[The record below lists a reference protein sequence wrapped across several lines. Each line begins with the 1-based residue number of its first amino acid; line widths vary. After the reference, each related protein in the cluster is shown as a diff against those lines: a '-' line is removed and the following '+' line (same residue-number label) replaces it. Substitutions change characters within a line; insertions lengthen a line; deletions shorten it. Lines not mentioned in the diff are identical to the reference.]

1 MLQAAT
7 AVAPDLTGP
16 AGDARPRA
24 FNIRTWGCQMNVH
37 DTEKMAGALTRDG
50 FQVSRDARG
59 ADVVLLNTC
68 AVRDKATQKVYH
80 ALGRLRR
87 LKEQNPSLIIGVTGC
102 VAQLEG
108 ETIFR
113 RAPYVDLVVGPRA
126 IGALPRLVEEA
137 RTRQTTRLTP
147 VEDDLTYPFE
157 SAVRGSAAKAYVTV
171 MEGCDKACTFCIV
184 PRTRGDEE
192 YRPVAQVLAE
202 AAHLA
207 GRGYREIEL
216 LGQNVNGY
224 RHGGVDFAGLLRR
237 VDAVDGIE
245 RLRFTTS
252 HPLHLS
258 DAIIT
263 AMAEGEHVCPQIHLP
278 VQSGSDRVLKRMR
291 RGYDRSRYLERVA
304 RLRSE
309 VREVALSTD
318 VIVGFPGESDADFD
332 ATLELLEE
340 VRFEQVYSFV
350 YSPRPGTVAARLE
363 DPTPAAV
370 KDARLQLLQRRQ
382 QEIQA
387 ELYQREIGRTVQVLV
402 EGPAKFGAG
411 VYTGR
416 SPQNFVVLFS
426 GHEGMV
432 GRILPVVIRT
442 VTSLALYGDVDRE
455 AALGAGVSLTS
466 PGADGIDI
474 AG

>member
-1 MLQAAT
+1 MLAA
-7 AVAPDLTGP
+7 AVAAEP
-16 AGDARPRA
+16 ALRSGQAKPPA
-24 FNIRTWGCQMNVH
+24 FSIRTWGCQMNVH
-37 DTEKMAGALTRDG
+37 DSEKMAGVLTRGG
-50 FQVSRDARG
+50 FASSHDARG

-87 LKEQNPSLIIGVTGC
+87 LKEQNPSMIIGVTGC

-126 IGALPRLVEEA
+126 IGALPRLVAEA
-137 RTRQTTRLTP
+137 RSRQTLRLTP

-184 PRTRGDEE
+184 PKTRGDEE

-224 RHGGVDFAGLLRR
+224 RHGGVDFAGLLRL

-258 DAIIT
+258 DAIIA
-263 AMAEGEHVCPQIHLP
+263 AMAEGEHICPQIHLP
-278 VQSGSDRVLKRMR
+278 VQSGSDRVLRRMR
-291 RGYDRSRYLERVA
+291 RGYDRARYLERVA
-304 RLRSE
+304 RLRAE
-309 VREVALSTD
+309 VAGVALSTD
-318 VIVGFPGESDADFD
+318 VIVGFPGESDTDFE
-332 ATLELLEE
+332 ATMEMLDE

-370 KDARLQLLQRRQ
+370 KDARLQHLQRRQ

-387 ELYQREIGRTVQVLV
+387 ELYSRQLGRTVPVLV
-402 EGPAKFGAG
+402 EGPAKFGEG
-411 VYTGR
+411 VYSGR

-432 GRILPVVIRT
+432 GRILPVSIQS
-442 VTSLALYGDVDRE
+442 VTSLALYGEVDRE
-455 AALGAGVSLTS
+455 AALAAGISLTS
-466 PGADGIDI
+466 PGTDGIDI